1 MSGIGSE
8 PTRDPIYEIRLKGQ
22 LDPRWFHRFEGMQI
36 TYHQG
41 SGETLLI
48 GPVIDQS
55 ALFGMLAQIQ
65 RIGIP
70 LLTVRRL
77 PDV

>member
-22 LDPRWFHRFEGMQI
+22 LDPRWFHRFDGMQI
-36 TYHQG
+36 TYLA
-41 SGETLLI
+41 SGETLLT

-55 ALFGMLAQIQ
+55 ALFGMLDQIQ